1 MDGYVTIGTELD
13 TKNFDKQIT
22 FLKNKL
28 DDIEATLQMASE
40 DKTLFSTN
48 EIRDMEQEAEKL
60 RNRLIDLQKKQ
71 SQIGKTDFSSI
82 KSSLNS
88 IGKSVES
95 VTGKVIKWGL
105 AVFGIRTAYN
115 AVRSA
120 ISIISQNDEQL
131 ATDIEYMKNA
141 LAYALE
147 PVVRAIVNL
156 MKELMFYVAYIVK
169 AWTGRNIFANAN
181 KSLKNTTGN
190 ARKLNKELEKT
201 TFSFDKINKLNSNSS
216 GGDTGGATTPSFDLS
231 QASGEVPSWLQWI
244 VDHKDEVVAGLAGIA
259 TALGLVKLGLD
270 PLTSVGIGIAL
281 AGIVYSVEK
290 LLDYLDDPTWEN
302 FGGIIQGIGITLL
315 GLAILISGPAGIVI
329 GIIGAIVLLYG
340 TVIKYWDKI
349 KEKIDKVLDWWTSK
363 SDSVY
368 EKWGEDIGYAYDKFF
383 QILGDAV
390 QGWDNTFTSMK
401 EIFDETIKLVKSLI
415 DKDWKEAWESA
426 KNIVLNVFNTIKEN
440 LGLLGDAISSTF
452 QLVGSLFG
460 VKFRGGAGKK
470 FANGGIILPKMASG
484 GIVNMPGRGID
495 YYGAN
500 IAERGAEG
508 IIPLTNEQSLET
520 IGRTIAKYTNFSADI
535 TLELESRILAKVMKE
550 INNENSF
557 ARNGG

>member
-13 TKNFDKQIT
+13 TKSFDKQIT

-181 KSLKNTTGN
+181 KSLKNATGN

-244 VDHKDEVVAGLAGIA
+244 VDHKDEVIAGLAGIA
-259 TALGLVKLGLD
+259 TALGLIKLGLD
-270 PLTSVGIGIAL
+270 PLLASGIGL
-281 AGIVYSVEK
+281 VVAGITLAVAG
-290 LLDYLDDPTWEN
+290 LLDYLKDPTWEN
-302 FGGIIQGIGITLL
+302 FGKVIQGIGIALL
-315 GLAILISGPAGIVI
+315 GLALIVSGPAGIVI

-349 KEKIDKVLDWWTSK
+349 KEKIDKVLDWWTGK